1 MKNAH
6 DSTEVETENLRT
18 VLRHTR
24 KITILRASPCY
35 KFTKMGKNGSAGDMG
50 E

>member
-18 VLRHTR
+18 VLGT
-24 KITILRASPCY
+24 PY
-35 KFTKMGKNGSAGDMG
+35 KKNYNFACFALLQIYENG
-50 E
+50 